1 MAGNWGLTPALHSLA
16 GMVVGEVA
24 PAGGRVQPRVETAKR
39 SLDRLVRLIDE
50 QPVHARLVSAQRAAG
65 VAADGVRRALHAT
78 LVDGET
84 LDSPGRSAARALDRL
99 QELTRPA
106 RAPGRD
112 DARPERR
119 REAPSRSRNGHAQPI
134 DRRRMGFGLP
144 DSSARALAG
153 AGSSVDALAR
163 VIELPLA
170 RPETISPELALVD
183 PELARLARAHL
194 HEPGLFWPG
203 GPDRRPTPLRA
214 TAPAQPRSA
223 PLRAPVAPAPAPTVA
238 WGTPLRTAPPPAV
251 SVAAAELLAERTAVS
266 RADRFFQPPPPRP
279 LVPGGMAAVAAAL
292 LVGVGGGLAWV
303 LPEPTSSP
311 VQSSEGTPPVVAVT
325 PGRVSED
332 PPSVTPSSKQPA
344 APATK
349 EPGGAAGATTDGPKA
364 TAPKPIP
371 VLPSPTP
378 SQPSA
383 AAPSTATEART
394 FAWAPAPGAA
404 GYEVQLFRGDDR
416 VLVER
421 TDQTRLKIGP
431 KWIYEGRP
439 MTLAPGR
446 YRWYV
451 WPLDAA
457 GTRSEA
463 PVVQARVLIGAG

>member
-1 MAGNWGLTPALHSLA
+1 
-16 GMVVGEVA
+16 
-24 PAGGRVQPRVETAKR
+24 
-39 SLDRLVRLIDE
+39 
-50 QPVHARLVSAQRAAG
+50 
-65 VAADGVRRALHAT
+65 
-78 LVDGET
+78 
-84 LDSPGRSAARALDRL
+84 
-99 QELTRPA
+99 
-106 RAPGRD
+106 
-112 DARPERR
+112 
-119 REAPSRSRNGHAQPI
+119 
-134 DRRRMGFGLP
+134 MGFGLP

-183 PELARLARAHL
+183 PELAQLARARL

-214 TAPAQPRSA
+214 TAPAQPPSV
-223 PLRAPVAPAPAPTVA
+223 PLRADVPAAPTVV

-303 LPEPTSSP
+303 LPEPTSTP
-311 VQSSEGTPPVVAVT
+311 VQSSADTPPVVSLT
-325 PGRVSED
+325 PGRVSAD
-332 PPSVTPSSKQPA
+332 PPSVTPTSKQPA
-344 APATK
+344 TPATK
-349 EPGGAAGATTDGPKA
+349 EPGATTPGATTDVKPKA
-364 TAPKPIP
+364 ATSKPIP
-371 VLPSPTP
+371 VLPPP
-378 SQPSA
+378 
-383 AAPSTATEART
+383 APSPPPASAPATATEART

-431 KWIYEGRP
+431 KWSYEGRP

-451 WPLDAA
+451 WPLDAG
-457 GTRSEA
+457 GTRSDA